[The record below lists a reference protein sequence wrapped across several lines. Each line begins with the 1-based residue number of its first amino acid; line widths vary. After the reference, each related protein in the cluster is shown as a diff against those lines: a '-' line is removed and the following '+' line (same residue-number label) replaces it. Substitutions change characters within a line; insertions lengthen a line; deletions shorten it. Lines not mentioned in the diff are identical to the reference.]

1 MSGLV
6 FDNTYVCILLGI
18 LISIDNEYGLL
29 PLNIFFRCEQ
39 SLVRYELKWTRKHVW
54 FRGSRRWLFVVPS
67 WNMRD
72 LGLFVLH
79 FWMIPAWVCAWP
91 IAINMLIMSKEH
103 RWNKIEWAFSS
114 EVESVFFDDQL
125 VHIPW
130 GTSVRLRH
138 GNFRLG
144 GGASDP
150 CSRASAGPE
159 MTMT

>member
-39 SLVRYELKWTRKHVW
+39 SLVRYVLKWTRKHVW

-103 RWNKIEWAFSS
+103 R
-114 EVESVFFDDQL
+114 
-125 VHIPW
+125 
-130 GTSVRLRH
+130 
-138 GNFRLG
+138 
-144 GGASDP
+144 
-150 CSRASAGPE
+150 
-159 MTMT
+159 